1 MLRLMSPSGSHCCCS
16 SDEGGVLQLVCV
28 SRDPSACLKR
38 LRAPGA
44 STDCFPFVQ
53 AVCILKQEKPD
64 WDTAKRVLS
73 DTGFMKSLLEFDK
86 DNIPDAV
93 IKRLKKWVPL
103 PCALM
108 VLACI
113 SRGLQQSTAA
123 QLPICCSIWLLGDGD
138 SQQWLTCVCRYMDAP
153 EFNPE
158 AVAKQS
164 RAAQSLCMWARA
176 MDTYNRV
183 SKVGSERG
191 TVLCPL
197 AAELP
202 DFPGRC
208 LQFCCAWLQAVA
220 PKRAKLANAQ
230 AQLAEAN
237 ASLQAKQQALQ
248 VSVLPHVSVLFCFRL
263 WNATTSF
270 LKAQASRNNTSDKT
284 GCSHLLI

>member
-1 MLRLMSPSGSHCCCS
+1 M
-16 SDEGGVLQLVCV
+16 
-28 SRDPSACLKR
+28 
-38 LRAPGA
+38 
-44 STDCFPFVQ
+44 
-53 AVCILKQEKPD
+53 CILKQEKPD

-93 IKRLKKWVPL
+93 IKRLKKWVPRSS
-103 PCALM
+103 ALM

-113 SRGLQQSTAA
+113 SRSLRQGTAA
-123 QLPICCSIWLLGDGD
+123 QLPICCSSCLLTDGD
-138 SQQWLTCVCRYMDAP
+138 PKQCPTCVCRYIDAP

-183 SKVGSERG
+183 SKVGSERDL
-191 TVLCPL
+191 VLCLL
-197 AAELP
+197 AAELRQ
-202 DFPGRC
+202 FPVQCMRYC
-208 LQFCCAWLQAVA
+208 YAWLQAVA

-248 VSVLPHVSVLFCFRL
+248 VRVLHHVSLVFPSRYSRL
-263 WNATTSF
+263 
-270 LKAQASRNNTSDKT
+270 
-284 GCSHLLI
+284 